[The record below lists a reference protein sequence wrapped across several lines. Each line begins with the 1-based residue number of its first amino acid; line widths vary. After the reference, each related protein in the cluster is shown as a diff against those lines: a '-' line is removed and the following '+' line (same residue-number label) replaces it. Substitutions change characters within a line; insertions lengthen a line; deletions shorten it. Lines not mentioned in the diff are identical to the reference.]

1 MESLQSIKRRIKG
14 VKNINQIT
22 RAMELVAA
30 NKMRRSQEVALASRP
45 YGFAVLD
52 LLGRLSKLEDANA
65 HPLLQSRPVK
75 KTAIVLITSDKG
87 LAGAFNSSVIRKFE
101 SYVRSEKIDMKDAA
115 YEFIAVGQK
124 AINFLSRNAHGIK
137 QSFTKVGDRTKI
149 EEIQPLAKM
158 LTEGYLKGEWDKVVV
173 FSTHFHSALRQE
185 PLVRDLLPVTFDN
198 LKDTVQEI
206 LPQTGKFAELIKSEK
221 IQYFT
226 GDNKT
231 GQYVIE
237 PSPSEVLGALVPH
250 LVEMEIY
257 EMILEANASEWAA
270 RRMAMKSASD
280 NAKELATDLTLAYN
294 KSRQAAVTSQIIE
307 ITAGAEALN

>member
-52 LLGRLSKLEDANA
+52 LLGRLSKLRDIELP
-65 HPLLQSRPVK
+65 PLLQSRPVK
-75 KTAIVLITSDKG
+75 KTAIVLVTSDKG

-101 SYVRSEKIDMKDAA
+101 AYARANNIDLKNPA
-115 YEFIAVGQK
+115 YEFVAVGQK
-124 AINFLSRNAHGIK
+124 ALNFLNRNAHSVK
-137 QSFTKVGDRTKI
+137 QSFVKVGDYTQL
-149 EEIQPLAKM
+149 EQVQPLTAL
-158 LTEGYLKGEWDKVVV
+158 LTEGYLRGDWDKVVV
-173 FSTHFHSALRQE
+173 FSTHFRNALRQE
-185 PLVRDLLPVTFDN
+185 PLVRELLPVNFES
-198 LKDTVQEI
+198 LKSTVSET
-206 LPQTGKFAELIKSEK
+206 LPQTGKFAELIKSEH

-226 GDNKT
+226 SDGKSM
-231 GQYVIE
+231 QYVIE
-237 PSPSEVLGALVPH
+237 PSPAEVLSALVPH
-250 LVEMEIY
+250 LVAMEIY
-257 EMILEANASEWAA
+257 ELVLEANASEWAA

-280 NAKELATDLTLAYN
+280 NAKDLATDLTLAYN

>member
-52 LLGRLSKLEDANA
+52 LLGRLSNLEDIAS
-65 HPLLQSRPVK
+65 HPLLQSRTVK
-75 KTAIVLITSDKG
+75 KTAIVLVTSDKG

-101 SYVRSEKIDMKDAA
+101 AYVRSEKIDMKDTA

-124 AINFLSRNAHGIK
+124 AINFLTRNAHSVK
-137 QSFTKVGDRTKI
+137 QTFTKVGDQTKVQ
-149 EEIQPLAKM
+149 EVQPLATL
-158 LTEGYLKGEWDKVVV
+158 LTEGYLKGDWDKVVV

-185 PLVRDLLPVTFDN
+185 PMLRELLPISFEN
-198 LKDTVQEI
+198 LKNTVQEI

-221 IQYFT
+221 IQYFS
-226 GDNKT
+226 GEKKN
-231 GQYVIE
+231 GHYVIE
-237 PSPSEVLGALVPH
+237 PSPSEVLSALVPH

-257 EMILEANASEWAA
+257 EIVLEANASEWAA

-280 NAKELATDLTLAYN
+280 NAKDLATDLTLAYN

>member
-30 NKMRRSQEVALASRP
+30 NKMRRSQEVALATRP
-45 YGFAVLD
+45 YGLAVLD
-52 LLGRLSKLEDANA
+52 LLGRLSKLEDVQT
-65 HPLLQSRPVK
+65 HPLLQSRAVK
-75 KTAIVLITSDKG
+75 KTAVVLVTSDKG

-101 SYVRSEKIDMKDAA
+101 SYARANKINLKDSA

-124 AINFLSRNAHGIK
+124 ALNFLERNTHGVRH
-137 QSFTKVGDRTKI
+137 SFTKAGDYTKL
-149 EEIQPLAKM
+149 EQIQPMAEF
-158 LTEGYLKGEWDKVVV
+158 LTVGYQSGDWDRVIV

-185 PLVRDLLPVTFDN
+185 PLVRELLPVKFEN
-198 LKDTVQEI
+198 LKTAVENI
-206 LPQTGKFAELIKSEK
+206 LPQTGKFADLIKSEK
-221 IQYFT
+221 IQYFAD
-226 GDNKT
+226 GGKV
-231 GQYVIE
+231 GHYIIE
-237 PSPSEVLGALVPH
+237 PSPTEVLDTLVPH

-270 RRMAMKSASD
+270 RRMAMKNASD
-280 NAKELATDLTLAYN
+280 NAKDLATDLTLAYN